1 MAFSVLMSVYRNDN
15 PIFFERALRSVTIG
29 QTLQPD
35 ELVLVVD
42 GPVSDEIE
50 CVIGRFKG
58 LLEDRMRVYSF
69 EKNRGHGAA
78 RSQAVQMASNDWVAI
93 MDADDI
99 ARPDRFELQ
108 MDFIAHNPE
117 CDIVGGQIAEFIG
130 EEENIVGKRIVPCS
144 NKDIYDG
151 IRSRCPFNQMTVMM
165 RREKVMAVGNYQDWH
180 FNEDY
185 WLWIRMAQAGC
196 RFANLPQT
204 LVNVRVGEEMY
215 ARRGGW
221 KYFKSEKGLQDYM
234 LRRKMIALP
243 RYLFNVAVRFGVQVA
258 MPNSL
263 RGFIFRKLFR
273 K

>member
-1 MAFSVLMSVYRNDN
+1 MSVYRNDN

-29 QTLQPD
+29 QTIQPD

-42 GPVSDEIE
+42 GPVSDEID

-58 LLEDRMRVYSF
+58 LLEDRMRVYRF
-69 EKNRGHGAA
+69 KKNRGHGAA

-165 RREKVMAVGNYQDWH
+165 RRKMVLAVGNYQDWH

-185 WLWIRMAQAGC
+185 WLWIRMAEAGC